1 VEILPDWLQM
11 IANLLPITYAL
22 RAMRLSLLS
31 GAGWLELA
39 PDLVALSLFGL
50 ILFPLSLLA
59 FRASVN
65 RARLDGSLTHY

>member
-1 VEILPDWLQM
+1 
-11 IANLLPITYAL
+11 
-22 RAMRLSLLS
+22 
-31 GAGWLELA
+31 
-39 PDLVALSLFGL
+39 VALSLFGL